1 MSLSSEFEFK
11 LKVIIKLNFINELE
25 LISCSQKK
33 QNDFAVNLLN
43 NEEQF
48 TK

>member
-33 QNDFAVNLLN
+33 QNDLNLLN